1 MDFFMK
7 EGTSFDAP
15 SLLLFITESRLLIKL
30 ALCLLP
36 LVKIGSDYVITFKIL
51 ENWIADN
58 IGGEIFYE
66 T

>member
-1 MDFFMK
+1 VQQ
-7 EGTSFDAP
+7 
-15 SLLLFITESRLLIKL
+15 LIKSGQ
-30 ALCLLP
+30 LP

-51 ENWIADN
+51 EKWIADN